1 MRLDYTLYI
10 IAALF
15 FVITAVSLVVQL
27 EQTEKSLWVVT
38 TVVLGLLSIGVG
50 YYQRPKTQ
58 VQACQPAVP
67 ISQPTIA
74 QTQPAIP
81 VAAPVEEKTEAPTE
95 APPVMEATPVA
106 VVANP
111 VRRKLRL
118 TRVKGIGDKR
128 VTQLNALGINSLDEL
143 AKASADEIAKNL
155 QISPKI
161 TRKWVAAAEELIK

>member
-10 IAALF
+10 LAALF
-15 FVITAVSLVVQL
+15 FVITAVSLVIQL
-27 EQTEKSLWVVT
+27 EQTQKSLWVVT

-50 YYQRPKTQ
+50 YYQRPKTP
-58 VQACQPAVP
+58 VQAFQPAVP

-81 VAAPVEEKTEAPTE
+81 VVAPLEEKTEAPTE
-95 APPVMEATPVA
+95 APPVMEVTPVA
-106 VVANP
+106 EVANP

-118 TRVKGIGDKR
+118 TRVKGIGEKR
-128 VTQLNALGINSLDEL
+128 VAQLKALGINSLDEL

>member
-10 IAALF
+10 LAALF

-27 EQTEKSLWVVT
+27 EQTQKSLWVVT
-38 TVVLGLLSIGVG
+38 TVVLGLMSIGVG

-58 VQACQPAVP
+58 AQTCQPAVP
-67 ISQPTIA
+67 IPQPTTS

-81 VAAPVEEKTEAPTE
+81 ITAPVEEKTEAPTE
-95 APPVMEATPVA
+95 SPPVMEVTPAAEVATPV
-106 VVANP
+106 P
-111 VRRKLRL
+111 RKLRL
-118 TRVKGIGDKR
+118 KRIQGIGEKR
-128 VTQLNALGINSLDEL
+128 VAQLKALGINNLNEL

>member
-1 MRLDYTLYI
+1 MRLDYTLYVL
-10 IAALF
+10 AALF
-15 FVITAVSLVVQL
+15 FVITAVALVVNL
-27 EQTEKSLWVVT
+27 PQTEQSLWVVT

-58 VQACQPAVP
+58 TQACQPAVP

-81 VAAPVEEKTEAPTE
+81 VVAPLEEKTEAPTE
-95 APPVMEATPVA
+95 APPVMEVTPVA
-106 VVANP
+106 EVANP

-118 TRVKGIGDKR
+118 TRVKGIGEKR
-128 VTQLNALGINSLDEL
+128 VAQLKALGINSLDEL

-161 TRKWVAAAEELIK
+161 TRKWVAAAEELRK